1 MLMLTHQM
9 EQSRKYVTNVCLGIF
24 DDNDI
29 KKFTNALKTV
39 GSEWLTSMVG
49 SYTKIH
55 PLVTACRWA
64 RVQVVQALLAVPDIN
79 INKASAK
86 GATPFSAACGNGRGD
101 VVRLLLARKDI
112 QLNQI
117 NLHAALSAA
126 CSHGSADVVQLLL
139 AIKDIQVNADEDGW
153 TALIRACMEG
163 HVDVVRLLLAR
174 KEIQINQ
181 AGVKG
186 RTPLYFACGR
196 GQVFVVQLL
205 LARKEIQIN
214 QAAEDGTTPLSTVCG
229 KGPFSVST
237 SVKIVSLLLARKEI
251 QINQADEHGLTPLF
265 VACSDDNMDVLRLL
279 LARKEIQI
287 NQARDDGGTP
297 LWVACFNGYL
307 RIVNALLNFDPRGD
321 DKYDAESLRQRQPV
335 DINKGPDN
343 LTPLDVAIIS
353 AESAATRS
361 NRAQRERRS
370 FRGWAGSV
378 PLSERWDIVVRLE
391 DIPSVKTNK
400 PAVYKDDEGYIRA
413 RNKANVLQQ
422 MRKEIA
428 DNIASKSKTPGAG
441 DLATIL
447 GRSGHFLPKPVESSG
462 TYMQFVK
469 KK

>member
-1 MLMLTHQM
+1 MSFYIFCRSEGLFRQSDQSVGHVSL
-9 EQSRKYVTNVCLGIF
+9 QSRSIITGETPLFRAC
-24 DDNDI
+24 
-29 KKFTNALKTV
+29 KK
-39 GSEWLTSMVG
+39 
-49 SYTKIH
+49 
-55 PLVTACRWA
+55 
-64 RVQVVQALLAVPDIN
+64 
-79 INKASAK
+79 
-86 GATPFSAACGNGRGD
+86 GD
-101 VVRLLLARKDI
+101 VDGVRLLLKRTDIDVNQAR
-112 QLNQI
+112 
-117 NLHAALSAA
+117 
-126 CSHGSADVVQLLL
+126 
-139 AIKDIQVNADEDGW
+139 EDG
-153 TALIRACMEG
+153 TTPLLITCGKG

-181 AGVKG
+181 AKENGA
-186 RTPLYFACGR
+186 TPLYTTCKMGH
-196 GQVFVVQLL
+196 VDVVQLL

-214 QAAEDGTTPLSTVCG
+214 QASKDGRTPLYTTCKMGHV
-229 KGPFSVST
+229 
-237 SVKIVSLLLARKEI
+237 
-251 QINQADEHGLTPLF
+251 
-265 VACSDDNMDVLRLL
+265 DVVRLL

-287 NQARDDGGTP
+287 NQAKENGATP
-297 LWVACFNGYL
+297 LYITCAKGHL

-343 LTPLDVAIIS
+343 FTPLDVAIIS

-391 DIPSVKTNK
+391 DIPSAKTNR

-447 GRSGHFLPKPVESSG
+447 GRQGHFLPKPVESSG

-469 KK
+469 KE